1 MKTEQLMYS
10 SRLKD
15 HFVKYNC
22 SSSKD
27 KSLSEH
33 IGKCMNNKKDQN
45 QTVVKSENYDH
56 IYIVGAKG
64 MILILRLVTFLKVL
78 IPLGID

>member
-15 HFVKYNC
+15 HLVKYNC
-22 SSSKD
+22 SSLKD
-27 KSLSEH
+27 ESLSEH
-33 IGKCMNNKKDQN
+33 IGKCMNKKDQN

-64 MILILRLVTFLKVL
+64 RILILGLVTFLKVL